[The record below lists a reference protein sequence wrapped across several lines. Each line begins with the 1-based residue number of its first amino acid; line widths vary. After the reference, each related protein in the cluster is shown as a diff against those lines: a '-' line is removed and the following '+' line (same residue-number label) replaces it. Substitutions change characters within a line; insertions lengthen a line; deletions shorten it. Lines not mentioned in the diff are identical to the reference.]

1 MRHSRRIVTALAGAA
16 IAAAALLPIATA
28 TAAPSD
34 GFTSA
39 QGEGGL
45 GGAAQHP
52 PAHDDGTLVAFAI
65 DTSGSLRPADLARA
79 GELAAGI
86 LGDLPRGTEAAL
98 FTFDDQARLVVR
110 RTSRLE
116 EIGTALAGLRRQGRH
131 TALHDALYDAT
142 RYLRDAGN
150 GRRALVLIT
159 DGRDENSAVELT
171 DGLAVAQQAGIP
183 VFTVGV
189 GRVEERELRRVAK
202 LTGGQYTTLGSAR
215 PGMIAARIATFI
227 GIPSPAAAATPR
239 PRGEAADAGPTRDRG
254 PGSSAQAEPPLGTE
268 PARQGNGAR
277 ALVWIATAIALL
289 LAGAALVRRR
299 RAAEVALDAP
309 DDAPAPTLLERMSS
323 TEEYLEK
330 TVTLRERPVL
340 TITRG
345 PGVGQVF
352 ELGKQAATSIG
363 RAKANEVVVNDVSVS
378 SEHCRIRPEEGH
390 FVLHD
395 LKSTNGTF
403 VNERRVTRHVL
414 AEGDVV
420 KIGET
425 SLLFKTDLKRT

>member
-1 MRHSRRIVTALAGAA
+1 VLITFSVNNMRHPRRLVTALVGAA
-16 IAAAALLPIATA
+16 IAAAAILPTA
-28 TAAPSD
+28 
-34 GFTSA
+34 SA
-39 QGEGGL
+39 QEN
-45 GGAAQHP
+45 P
-52 PAHDDGTLVAFAI
+52 PALVVFVI
-65 DTSGSLRPADLARA
+65 DTSGSLRPADLVRA

-86 LGDLPRGTEAAL
+86 LAELPRGTESAL
-98 FTFDDQARLVVR
+98 FTFDDQVRLLVR
-110 RTSRLE
+110 RTNRPD
-116 EIGTALAGLRRQGRH
+116 EIGAALAGLRRQGRH
-131 TALHDALYDAT
+131 TALNDAFYDAT
-142 RYLRDAGN
+142 RYLRDAAP

-159 DGRDENSAVELT
+159 DGRDEDSAVELA

-183 VFTVGV
+183 VFAVGV
-189 GRVEERELRRVAK
+189 GRVEERVMRRVAK
-202 LTGGQYTTLGSAR
+202 LTGGQYTPLRSAR
-215 PGMIAARIATFI
+215 AGMIAARITSAEEVPAASRPRADGSGAVAAGFR
-227 GIPSPAAAATPR
+227 GAGSSPAA
-239 PRGEAADAGPTRDRG
+239 GP
-254 PGSSAQAEPPLGTE
+254 PPVGE
-268 PARQGNGAR
+268 PARQANGAR
-277 ALVWIATAIALL
+277 PLVWIATAIALL
-289 LAGAALVRRR
+289 LAGAALLRRRR
-299 RAAEVALDAP
+299 RAVEVAEPMP
-309 DDAPAPTLLERMSS
+309 DDGPAPTLLERMSS

-352 ELGKQAATSIG
+352 ELGNQAAMSIG

-378 SEHCRIRPEEGH
+378 SEHCRIRPEDGQ

>member
-1 MRHSRRIVTALAGAA
+1 MRHPRRIVTALAGAV
-16 IAAAALLPIATA
+16 IAGAALLPI
-28 TAAPSD
+28 
-34 GFTSA
+34 
-39 QGEGGL
+39 EL
-45 GGAAQHP
+45 GGATQHP
-52 PAHDDGTLVAFAI
+52 PAQDGPRTLVVFAI
-65 DTSGSLRPADLARA
+65 DTSGSLRPSDLAHA
-79 GELAAGI
+79 GELTAGI
-86 LGDLPRGTEAAL
+86 LGELPRGTEAAL

-110 RTSRLE
+110 RTSRPE
-116 EIGTALAGLRRQGRH
+116 EIKAALAGLRRRGRH
-131 TALHDALYDAT
+131 TALNDALYDAT
-142 RYLRDAGN
+142 RYLRDADT

-159 DGRDENSAVELT
+159 DGHDENSAVELA

-189 GRVEERELRRVAK
+189 GRVEERVLRRVAK
-202 LTGGQYTTLGSAR
+202 LSGGQYTPLRSTR
-215 PGMIAARIATFI
+215 PGMIAARIATVE
-227 GIPSPAAAATPR
+227 GTSPRAAVAAPR
-239 PRGEAADAGPTRDRG
+239 PRGEAADAGGARARG
-254 PGSSAQAEPPLGTE
+254 PGSSAVADPPPGTE

-277 ALVWIATAIALL
+277 PLVWIATAIALL
-289 LAGAALVRRR
+289 LAGAALIRRRR
-299 RAAEVALDAP
+299 RAAEAVEGMLDG
-309 DDAPAPTLLERMSS
+309 PAPTLLEGMST

-330 TVTLRERPVL
+330 TVVLRERPVL

-352 ELGKQAATSIG
+352 ELGNQSAMSIG
-363 RAKANEVVVNDVSVS
+363 RAKANQVVVNDVSVS
-378 SEHCRIRPEEGH
+378 SEHCRIRPEDGH

>member
-1 MRHSRRIVTALAGAA
+1 VLITFSVNDMRLPRRIVTALAGAA
-16 IAAAALLPIATA
+16 IAAVALPIERRAATQ
-28 TAAPSD
+28 D
-34 GFTSA
+34 
-39 QGEGGL
+39 
-45 GGAAQHP
+45 P
-52 PAHDDGTLVAFAI
+52 PARHDERALVVFAI
-65 DTSGSLRPADLARA
+65 DTSGSLRSSDLARA
-79 GELAAGI
+79 GELAAGV
-86 LGDLPRGTEAAL
+86 LAELPRGTEAAL
-98 FTFDDQARLVVR
+98 FTFDDQARLAVR
-110 RTSRLE
+110 RTSRPE
-116 EIGTALAGLRRQGRH
+116 EIGAALAGLRRQGRR
-131 TALHDALYDAT
+131 TALNDALYDAT
-142 RYLRDAGN
+142 RYLRDADT

-159 DGRDENSAVELT
+159 DGRDEDSAVELA

-189 GRVEERELRRVAK
+189 GRVEERVMRRLAK
-202 LTGGQYTTLGSAR
+202 LTGGQYTPLRSTR
-215 PGMIAARIATFI
+215 PGMIAAHILSFEET
-227 GIPSPAAAATPR
+227 PPAVAASPR
-239 PRGEAADAGPTRDRG
+239 PRGDPAAAGAAAGRG
-254 PGSSAQAEPPLGTE
+254 PGSSPVTE
-268 PARQGNGAR
+268 RASGAPARQGNGAR
-277 ALVWIATAIALL
+277 PLVWIAATIALL
-289 LAGAALVRRR
+289 LAGAALIRRRR
-299 RAAEVALDAP
+299 RAAEIAVEDAP
-309 DDAPAPTLLERMSS
+309 ADVPAPTLLERMSS

-352 ELGKQAATSIG
+352 ELGNQAAMSIG

-378 SEHCRIRPEEGH
+378 SEHCRIRPEDGQ

-425 SLLFKTDLKRT
+425 SLLFKTDLKRS

>member
-1 MRHSRRIVTALAGAA
+1 MRLSRRIVTALAGAA
-16 IAAAALLPIATA
+16 IAGAALLPY
-28 TAAPSD
+28 TAARAD
-34 GFTSA
+34 ERA
-39 QGEGGL
+39 
-45 GGAAQHP
+45 
-52 PAHDDGTLVAFAI
+52 LVVFAI
-65 DTSGSLRPADLARA
+65 DTSGSLRPADLTRA
-79 GELAAGI
+79 GALAAGI
-86 LGDLPRGTEAAL
+86 LGGLPRGTEAAL
-98 FTFDDQARLVVR
+98 FTFDDQAQLLVR
-110 RTSRLE
+110 RTSRPE
-116 EIGTALAGLRRQGRH
+116 DIGAALTGLRRQGRH

-142 RYLRDAGN
+142 RYLRDADT

-159 DGRDENSAVELT
+159 DGRDENSAVDLA

-227 GIPSPAAAATPR
+227 ATPSPAAAEAPP
-239 PRGEAADAGPTRDRG
+239 PRGEAAGAAKARG
-254 PGSSAQAEPPLGTE
+254 PGSSAVADPPPGTE

-277 ALVWIATAIALL
+277 PLVWIATAIALV
-289 LAGAALVRRR
+289 LAGVALARRRR
-299 RAAEVALDAP
+299 RAAESARDVA

-330 TVTLRERPVL
+330 TVVLRERPVL

-352 ELGKQAATSIG
+352 ELGSQAAVSIG

-378 SEHCRIRPEEGH
+378 SEHCRIRPEDGH

-414 AEGDVV
+414 TEGDIV

-425 SLLFKTDLKRT
+425 SLLFKTDLKRG

>member
-1 MRHSRRIVTALAGAA
+1 MRHSRRIATALTGAA
-16 IAAAALLPIATA
+16 IAAAALLPP
-28 TAAPSD
+28 AA
-34 GFTSA
+34 A
-39 QGEGGL
+39 R
-45 GGAAQHP
+45 A
-52 PAHDDGTLVAFAI
+52 DDRTLVAFAI

-86 LGDLPRGTEAAL
+86 LGVLPRGTEAAL

-110 RTSRLE
+110 RTSRPE

-142 RYLRDAGN
+142 RYLRDAGT

-159 DGRDENSAVELT
+159 DGRDENSAVELA
-171 DGLAVAQQAGIP
+171 DGLAVAEQAAIP

-202 LTGGQYTTLGSAR
+202 LPGGQTTTLGSAR
-215 PGMIAARIATFI
+215 PDVIAARIATFI
-227 GIPSPAAAATPR
+227 GTPSSAAAAASR
-239 PRGEAADAGPTRDRG
+239 PRGEAADAGSARDRG
-254 PGSSAQAEPPLGTE
+254 PGSSAPAEPPVGTE
-268 PARQGNGAR
+268 PSPQGNGAR
-277 ALVWIATAIALL
+277 PLVWIATAIALL

-299 RAAEVALDAP
+299 RRAAEVAAGAP
-309 DDAPAPTLLERMSS
+309 DDAAAPTLLERMSS

-352 ELGKQAATSIG
+352 ELGKQAAVSIG

-378 SEHCRIRPEEGH
+378 SEHCRIRPEDGH

-414 AEGDVV
+414 SEGDVV